1 METDFS
7 PQVTGKNKTV
17 LCALKFGLLTVKCE
31 MEVCLTGVI
40 MIEMSFLWQ
49 GDGGLF
55 NFNNF
60 TPLLNQVV
68 YL

>member
-1 METDFS
+1 M
-7 PQVTGKNKTV
+7 
-17 LCALKFGLLTVKCE
+17 KCE

-40 MIEMSFLWQ
+40 MIDMSFLWQ